1 MNKVIQMLLVLTG
14 IGIISGGLLAMVDI
28 WADPLIAANKKAE
41 TEAAIFRVQS
51 EGKSYEALTNAG
63 FEVYKVKNENAEE
76 VGYALVYEGNGFQG
90 KIRLICGLSADLEKI
105 LALEILDQV
114 ETPGLGTVITEPRY
128 TEQFINLQTSP
139 TIEIIKGV
147 EPSKPTEVQAITG
160 ATISSKAVVAI
171 INSGIKKMKKL
182 RDNGGLK

>member
-1 MNKVIQMLLVLTG
+1 MNKVVQMLLVLTG
-14 IGIISGGLLAMVDI
+14 IGIISGGLLAMVDG

-51 EGKSYEALTNAG
+51 EGKSYEALNNAG
-63 FEVYKVKNENAEE
+63 FEVYKVKNEKAEE

-105 LALEILDQV
+105 LALEILEQV
-114 ETPGLGTVITEPRY
+114 ETPGLGTKVTETPF
-128 TEQFINLQTSP
+128 TDQFKQLKTSP
-139 TIEIIKGV
+139 LINWVKGV
-147 EPSKPTEVQAITG
+147 EPENPNEIQAITG

-171 INSGIKKMKKL
+171 INSGIEKMKKL
-182 RDNGGLK
+182 RDNGSLK

>member
-14 IGIISGGLLAMVDI
+14 IGIIAGGLLAMVDG

-105 LALEILDQV
+105 YAVEILDQV
-114 ETPGLGTVITEPRY
+114 ETPGLGTKVTETPFL
-128 TEQFINLQTSP
+128 EQFKQLETSP
-139 TIEIIKGV
+139 AVNWVKGV
-147 EPSKPTEVQAITG
+147 PPSKPNEIQAITG

-171 INSGIKKMKKL
+171 INNGIEQMKKL
-182 RDNGGLK
+182 RDAGGLQ